1 MYHLANY
8 MFQSYFGPSDIFSIQ
23 HVPTRHLA
31 WAPQWSTWKRWILWF
46 TVFVRKQLLF
56 IELNTI
62 SFTAIIFKEKFG
74 LSERFPMFDVYLEM
88 TLSHRLFWCQ
98 LALPVMFGYYLFM
111 EHGAKLES
119 LSKVALF
126 KNWIG
131 CH

>member
-1 MYHLANY
+1 M
-8 MFQSYFGPSDIFSIQ
+8 
-23 HVPTRHLA
+23 
-31 WAPQWSTWKRWILWF
+31 
-46 TVFVRKQLLF
+46 
-56 IELNTI
+56 I

-98 LALPVMFGYYLFM
+98 LALPGMFGYYLFM

-119 LSKVALF
+119 LSKVAIF